1 MGSENLYRHSGQSGE
16 RRMIGVL
23 ASDLATFREAVAA
36 LLTAFVLCH
45 VIALVYVWS
54 HQGLSY
60 SNTFVQSLVMSG
72 IVTTTMMLAIG
83 SNIVWGIGVVGALAL
98 VRFRT
103 NVRDPRDIIF
113 VFAALV
119 AGVAAGTRAFG
130 LALLG
135 TTAFCLVALYLSRI
149 PFGVRRSFDGLLRFT
164 APWDAEADQKVS
176 ECMRRHC
183 RNFVLATVR
192 EVSQGDA
199 SERVYHVRFRRDDS
213 RQQFMRE
220 LSGVGGI
227 SGLALMLEDTR
238 LEI

>member
-1 MGSENLYRHSGQSGE
+1 MIPVPNLDVSTMR
-16 RRMIGVL
+16 
-23 ASDLATFREAVAA
+23 DAVAA
-36 LLTAFVLCH
+36 LLTAFVLSH
-45 VIALVYVWS
+45 VIGLVYVWS

-72 IVTTTMMLAIG
+72 VVTTTMMLAIG
-83 SNIVWGIGVVGALAL
+83 SNVVWGIGVVGALAL

-119 AGVAAGTRAFG
+119 SGVAAGTRAYG
-130 LALLG
+130 LAVLG
-135 TTAFCLVALYLSRI
+135 TVTFCLVALYLSRI

-164 APWDAEADQKVS
+164 APWDGATDEAVTES
-176 ECMRRHC
+176 MRRHC

-192 EVSQGDA
+192 EVAQGEG
-199 SERVYHVRFRRDDS
+199 SERVYHVRFRKDDS

-220 LSGVGGI
+220 LAGVSGI
-227 SGLALMLEDTR
+227 SGIALMLEDTR

>member
-1 MGSENLYRHSGQSGE
+1 
-16 RRMIGVL
+16 MIGILSTDL
-23 ASDLATFREAVAA
+23 ASFREAAAA

-45 VIALVYVWS
+45 VIGLVYVWS

-113 VFAALV
+113 VFASLV
-119 AGVAAGTRAFG
+119 AGVAAGTRAYA

-135 TTAFCLVALYLSRI
+135 TVAFCVVAIYLSRI

-164 APWDAEADQKVS
+164 ASWDAETDQMVRES
-176 ECMRRHC
+176 MQRHC

-192 EVSQGDA
+192 EVAQGEG
-199 SERVYHVRFRRDDS
+199 SERVYHVRFRRNDS
-213 RQQFMRE
+213 RQQFMQE
-220 LSGVGGI
+220 LAGVSGI

>member
-1 MGSENLYRHSGQSGE
+1 
-16 RRMIGVL
+16 MIGVL
-23 ASDLATFREAVAA
+23 ASELATFREAAAA
-36 LLTAFVLCH
+36 LLSAFVLCH
-45 VIALVYVWS
+45 FIALVYVWT

-83 SNIVWGIGVVGALAL
+83 NNIVWGIGVVGALAL

-119 AGVAAGTRAFG
+119 AGVAAGTRAYA

-135 TTAFCLVALYLSRI
+135 TSGFCLVAMYLSRI

-164 APWDAEADQKVS
+164 APWDGETDHAVS

-192 EVSQGDA
+192 EVAQGEA
-199 SERVYHVRFRRDDS
+199 SERVYHVRFRRDNS
-213 RQQFMRE
+213 RQQFMQE
-220 LSGVGGI
+220 LAHVSGI

-238 LEI
+238 VEL

>member
-1 MGSENLYRHSGQSGE
+1 
-16 RRMIGVL
+16 MIGIL
-23 ASDLATFREAVAA
+23 ASDLATLREAAAA

-45 VIALVYVWS
+45 IIALVYVWS

-60 SNTFVQSLVMSG
+60 SNTFVQTLVMSG

-119 AGVAAGTRAFG
+119 AGVAAGTRAYA

-135 TTAFCLVALYLSRI
+135 TVAFCLVAMYLSRI

-164 APWDAEADQKVS
+164 APWDGETDQVVS
-176 ECMRRHC
+176 ESMRRHC

-192 EVSQGDA
+192 EVAQGDG
-199 SERVYHVRFRRDDS
+199 SERVYHVRFRRGDS
-213 RQQFMRE
+213 RQQFMQE
-220 LSGVGGI
+220 LSRVSGI

>member
-1 MGSENLYRHSGQSGE
+1 LINL
-16 RRMIGVL
+16 L
-23 ASDLATFREAVAA
+23 ASDLATFRDSAAA

-119 AGVAAGTRAFG
+119 AGVAAGTRAYG

-135 TTAFCLVALYLSRI
+135 TATFCLVALYLSRV

-164 APWDAEADQKVS
+164 APWGGETDHVIGESMK
-176 ECMRRHC
+176 RHC

-192 EVSQGDA
+192 ETAQGEGG
-199 SERVYHVRFRRDDS
+199 ERVYHVRFRRDAS
-213 RQQFMRE
+213 RQHFMQE
-220 LSGVGGI
+220 LSQVKGVSGI
-227 SGLALMLEDTR
+227 ALMLEDTR
-238 LEI
+238 IEV